1 MITRLT
7 KMTRLRRFMSS
18 ALLIVGVALVF
29 AGFSASLGFTPAGI
43 LAGVAA
49 IVSLLYAGAAW
60 FGRTTTPAAAGE
72 PIVVFDRTLRV
83 VCSAAHGRQISA
95 HFPAG
100 VRDGAR
106 IRGVDPRQHLAAV
119 EIERRCAAALLGDP
133 SHFTCAENGQVVDYD
148 VAPVRGVDGTVLCV
162 VLIAGMAAPAPAAAA
177 CIAS

>member
-43 LAGVAA
+43 LSGVAA

-100 VRDGAR
+100 VRD
-106 IRGVDPRQHLAAV
+106 